1 MLIKTRGIV
10 FRSIKYGE
18 TSLIVDIFTEE
29 RGLRSYLINGVRS
42 KRGKVRASLLQL
54 MSLVDMVA
62 YDKHERGLNRVKEIR
77 PAEVYRSLPFDV
89 RKSAVGLFMVEMARK
104 SIREPEHN
112 PRLFEF
118 LYRSFHFL
126 DDTTGPIGNLHL
138 HFLLELSFHLGF
150 VPNGNWAAATPFF
163 DLQEGVFVAE
173 APTHGNHVGSDE
185 SRMVDRL
192 LNSTYANCSQVEMT
206 SAQRRLLL
214 RKLIDFFR
222 FHVENLS
229 EIHAHE
235 VLQEVLE

>member
-1 MLIKTRGIV
+1 MLIKTKGIV

-29 RGLRSYLINGVRS
+29 RGLRSYIISGVRS
-42 KRGKVRASLLQL
+42 KRGKVRASLLQV

-89 RKSAVGLFMVEMARK
+89 RKSAVGLFMVEIARK

-118 LYRSFHFL
+118 LFRSFHHL
-126 DDTTGPIGNLHL
+126 DGTTGPIGNLHL

-150 VPNGNWAAATPFF
+150 VPNGSCTAKTPFF

-173 APTHGNHVGSDE
+173 APAHGHHLGAEE
-185 SRMVDRL
+185 SGKIDQL
-192 LNSTYANCSQVEMT
+192 LHCTYANCSEVDMS

-214 RKLIDFFR
+214 RKLIDFYR

-229 EIHAHE
+229 EIYAHE